1 MRSLSAAC
9 VWFGSGMV
17 LLVGC
22 SAAPAGSDGGDGGS
36 AGTGATAGGGG
47 GAATGS
53 GAGVSAG
60 GSSAS
65 GAGVSGAGSSGGV
78 AGGDGGGFGGGVS
91 GMAGTLGGVSGTS
104 SGSAGEGTGGAAGSF
119 AGDAGNAASAGNAG
133 DTGDAGSDAG
143 LAGEGGAAGSD
154 DAGIGGDGAA
164 GEGGV
169 PGMGDGGVAGEDGDS
184 GVAGN
189 GGGEAGAGA
198 EAGAGGAGGS
208 NPGTPNLFLELGK
221 TQAEV
226 DDKLSLAVR
235 RFFGIGT
242 NESATPTVASG
253 YRCYYELPQDPSM
266 AFIWAADSN
275 DIRSEGMS
283 YGMMIAVQMDLK
295 SHFDKLWKFSKTYMQ
310 YPSDTATTAWKHYFR
325 WQGTV
330 NTSASPWGVTF
341 GATTVPAPDGD
352 EYFAAALYLADR
364 RWGSAGSVDYKQEAD
379 AIASAM
385 LHNAATADSRHP
397 IIRSSENM
405 VVFVPYGTANDFTDP
420 SYHLPAFY
428 ELFALHGPSSDAARW
443 QSVAATSRSYLVSS
457 AHPSTGLHSDYA
469 SFAGVPHSF
478 NTGDRHDEFR
488 YDAWRVVMNM
498 AVDYAWFSRDARM
511 KAQVEKYHAFFAAHL
526 GVNNVSNALFRVDGT
541 SPSGGGSTALTATLA
556 AGALASDAANRVT
569 YVDNLWNVGQQS
581 GTYRYYQQGVYLLGL
596 LAVAGRFQYDF

>member
-1 MRSLSAAC
+1 M
-9 VWFGSGMV
+9 
-17 LLVGC
+17 
-22 SAAPAGSDGGDGGS
+22 
-36 AGTGATAGGGG
+36 GA
-47 GAATGS
+47 
-53 GAGVSAG
+53 
-60 GSSAS
+60 
-65 GAGVSGAGSSGGV
+65 
-78 AGGDGGGFGGGVS
+78 
-91 GMAGTLGGVSGTS
+91 
-104 SGSAGEGTGGAAGSF
+104 E
-119 AGDAGNAASAGNAG
+119 
-133 DTGDAGSDAG
+133 
-143 LAGEGGAAGSD
+143 
-154 DAGIGGDGAA
+154 
-164 GEGGV
+164 
-169 PGMGDGGVAGEDGDS
+169 
-184 GVAGN
+184 
-189 GGGEAGAGA
+189 GGEAGAGA
-198 EAGAGGAGGS
+198 GAGGGGGA
-208 NPGTPNLFLELGK
+208 NPGTANLFLELGK

-226 DDKLSLAVR
+226 DDKLSLAVH

-253 YRCYYELPQDPSM
+253 YRCYYELPQDPSL

-275 DIRSEGMS
+275 DVRSEGMS
-283 YGMMIAVQMDLK
+283 YGMMIAVQMNLK
-295 SHFDKLWKFSKTYMQ
+295 SHFDKLWKFAKTYMQ
-310 YPSDTATTAWKHYFR
+310 YPNDTATTAWKHYFR

-330 NTSASPWGVTF
+330 NTSTSPWAVTF

-364 RWGSAGSVDYKQEAD
+364 RWGSAGSVDYKREAD

-397 IIRSSENM
+397 IIRASENM
-405 VVFVPYGTANDFTDP
+405 VVFVPYGTANEFTDP

-478 NTGDRHDEFR
+478 DSGDRHDEFR

-498 AVDYAWFSRDARM
+498 AVDYAWFSRDARLR
-511 KAQVEKYHAFFAAHL
+511 AQVEKYHAFFAAHL
-526 GVNNVSNALFRVDGT
+526 GADNVSNALFRVDGT

-569 YVDNLWNVGQQS
+569 YIDNLWNVGQQS

>member
-1 MRSLSAAC
+1 MRSLSAVCA
-9 VWFGSGMV
+9 WFGAGMV

-22 SAAPAGSDGGDGGS
+22 SAAPAQSDGVTGGNAGTGPADGGS
-36 AGTGATAGGGG
+36 GGV
-47 GAATGS
+47 AATGS
-53 GAGVSAG
+53 GAGASVGGASA
-60 GSSAS
+60 A
-65 GAGVSGAGSSGGV
+65 GAGVSGVGASGGV
-78 AGGDGGGFGGGVS
+78 AGTGGSGLGGSES

-104 SGSAGEGTGGAAGSF
+104 GGSAGAGTGAGAGGF
-119 AGDAGNAASAGNAG
+119 AGNAGNAASAGNAG
-133 DTGDAGSDAG
+133 NTANAGAFGSF
-143 LAGEGGAAGSD
+143 AGEGGSG
-154 DAGIGGDGAA
+154 GIGGDGSA
-164 GEGGV
+164 GDGGV
-169 PGMGDGGVAGEDGDS
+169 PGTDAEGGVAGEGGGA
-184 GVAGN
+184 GVAGSSA
-189 GGGEAGAGA
+189 GDAGAGA
-198 EAGAGGAGGS
+198 EAGAGGGDGP

-226 DDKLSLAVR
+226 DDKLSLAVQ

-253 YRCYYELPQDPSM
+253 YRCYYELPQDSSM

-275 DIRSEGMS
+275 DVRSEGMS
-283 YGMMIAVQMDLK
+283 YGMMIAVQMNLK

-330 NTSASPWGVTF
+330 NTSTSPWGVTF

-364 RWGSAGSVDYKQEAD
+364 RWGSAGSVDYKREAD

-428 ELFALHGPSSDAARW
+428 ELFALHGPSADAARW

-457 AHPSTGLHSDYA
+457 AHSSTGLHSDYA

-478 NTGDRHDEFR
+478 DTGDRHDEFR

-556 AGALASDAANRVT
+556 AGALASDSANRVT